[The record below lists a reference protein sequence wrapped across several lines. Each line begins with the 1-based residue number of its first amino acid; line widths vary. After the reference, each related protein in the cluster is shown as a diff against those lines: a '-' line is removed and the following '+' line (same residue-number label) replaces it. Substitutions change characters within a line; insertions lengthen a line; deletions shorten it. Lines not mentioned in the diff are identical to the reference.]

1 LKDYLSAHT
10 QNVFFI
16 SDREQGGLSNIS
28 AHGIKLH
35 SILKTNDVIKVL
47 FDGNKI
53 TKDAYEKTLE
63 FLNSHK
69 NIVIPDERPISN
81 HVIIIYNFI

>member
-1 LKDYLSAHT
+1 MF
-10 QNVFFI
+10 FFI